1 MNKFLKTILIILGV
15 CALIYLALVIFA
27 TKDNMDQ
34 IDQAKKGVDKSTVY
48 GYIDEINLC
57 LVRKYASGEFDIPSI
72 VTDKNFCTDSE
83 TFRGVKF
90 EKMENLELNIV
101 KNENGSSKVSSA
113 IITYNE
119 VIYSYD
125 GETDTVTVK

>member
-1 MNKFLKTILIILGV
+1 
-15 CALIYLALVIFA
+15 
-27 TKDNMDQ
+27 
-34 IDQAKKGVDKSTVY
+34 
-48 GYIDEINLC
+48 
-57 LVRKYASGEFDIPSI
+57 
-72 VTDKNFCTDSE
+72 
-83 TFRGVKF
+83 
-90 EKMENLELNIV
+90 MENLELNIV

>member
-15 CALIYLALVIFA
+15 CALLYLALIIFA
-27 TKDNMDQ
+27 TKKGVDQ
-34 IDQAKKGVDKSTVY
+34 IDQIKKSTDKSAIY
-48 GYIDEINLC
+48 SYIGKINQC
-57 LVRKYASGEFDIPSI
+57 LLEKNLNGESDIPSF
-72 VTDKNFCTDSE
+72 VTDKNFCTDE
-83 TFRGVKF
+83 VTFLVEF
-90 EKMENLELNIV
+90 ENMENLELNIV

-125 GETDTVTVK
+125 GETDTITVK